1 MSAPGNRQFDP
12 VAAASLAAVNATDRS
27 LRSIQQNLNAPELPA
42 QNQAAQAFTQSIQ
55 SVAQLSPAQVL
66 ASGQAPQLPGMEG
79 NSALPTPQSLGLPSI
94 QQLMPGTGGAGAFP
108 GPGDFVQQPGN
119 TGGGSGG
126 NGGSSSSRRTSSG
139 SNGGRMAGQS
149 R

>member
-27 LRSIQQNLNAPELPA
+27 LRSVQQNLNAPELPA
-42 QNQAAQAFTQSIQ
+42 QNQAAQAATQSIQ
-55 SVAQLSPAQVL
+55 SVAQLSPARLL
-66 ASGQAPQLPGMEG
+66 ATGEAPQLPGMGG

-94 QQLMPGTGGAGAFP
+94 QQLMPGMGGAGGFP
-108 GPGDFVQQPGN
+108 GPGDFVQQPS
-119 TGGGSGG
+119 TGGGNS
-126 NGGSSSSRRTSSG
+126 GGSSTTTASRSG
-139 SNGGRMAGQS
+139 NGGRMAGQS